1 MIFDRSNGCI
11 HYLIPFMMMIMIIIY
26 IKSNITDTINVEY
39 IFNGT
44 FALIL
49 LALGILFSYIYMFKK
64 TKNQILKAK
73 DKDN

>member
-1 MIFDRSNGCI
+1 
-11 HYLIPFMMMIMIIIY
+11 MIMIIIY
-26 IKSNITDTINVEY
+26 IYSNITDTTKVEY